1 MTLNQFPVPAWMRD
15 TPLEDVFLNDP
26 DYGWYATGDPQLA
39 LEGVRRSSLYDEVLP
54 GNRRDDGSLRYDENT
69 YLGIVESYEDAL
81 LSINVNPD
89 LFRTR
94 FPDLLAGLVSPV
106 EFASRIESTYE
117 RVIDSMPEV
126 RAYYADRY
134 AIDLTDEAI
143 IAAVLDPDI
152 GDAILNKRIAI
163 SEVGGSASARNFTI
177 GADLAEQIV
186 NYGVDTLGEAQS
198 YFAQAE
204 TLVPVL
210 DTLAKRHADPDDDFD
225 LTEFTTASL
234 FGDAQSRRRMR
245 RLMAQE
251 RAGFGSDSALSV
263 RRGESG
269 SLTGLEAQ

>member
-1 MTLNQFPVPAWMRD
+1 MTLNLFPVPSWMRG

-26 DYGWYATGDPQLA
+26 EYGWYATGDPQLA
-39 LEGVRRSSLYDEVLP
+39 LEGVRRSTFYDEVMP

-69 YLGIVESYEDAL
+69 YMGIIESYEDAL
-81 LSINVNPD
+81 LSINLNPD

-94 FPDLLAGLVSPV
+94 FPELLAGLVSPV

-117 RVIDSMPEV
+117 RVIDSTPQVKE
-126 RAYYADRY
+126 YYATQY
-134 AIDLTDEAI
+134 GLDLTDEAI
-143 IAAVLDPDI
+143 IASVLDPDI
-152 GDAILNKRIAI
+152 GDAIINKRIAV

-186 NYGVDTLGEAQS
+186 SYGVDTLGEAQS

-204 TLVPVL
+204 TMVPVL
-210 DTLAKRHADPDDDFD
+210 DTLARRHADPDDDFD
-225 LTEFTTASL
+225 LNEFTTASL
-234 FGDAQSRRRMR
+234 FGDAEGRRRMR

-251 RAGFGSDSALSV
+251 RASFGADTSLSV
-263 RRGESG
+263 RRSEQG